1 MRVVVQRSLSASV
14 SVGGEVVG
22 RIARGL
28 VVLAAFVESD
38 TEQEVRWMASKLAK
52 LRIFADE
59 DGSMNRSVK
68 DVAGDVLLVSQFTL
82 YAKVKKGNRPS
93 FILSAKSE
101 IAEPLYERFKE
112 VLSEEL
118 GRTVV
123 SGCFGGDMQ
132 VSLVNDGPVTL
143 IVDTLGDV

>member
-22 RIARGL
+22 CIARGL

-59 DGSMNRSVK
+59 EGSMNQSVK
-68 DVAGDVLLVSQFTL
+68 DVGGDVLLVSQFTL

>member
-59 DGSMNRSVK
+59 EGSMNQSVK
-68 DVAGDVLLVSQFTL
+68 DVGGDVLLVSQFTL

-143 IVDTLGDV
+143 IVDTLGGV

>member
-1 MRVVVQRSLSASV
+1 MRVVVQRSLSAAV

-22 RIARGL
+22 CIARGL

-112 VLSEEL
+112 ILSEEL

-123 SGCFGGDMQ
+123 SGCFGEDMQ

>member
-14 SVGGEVVG
+14 SVGREVVG

-59 DGSMNRSVK
+59 EGSMNQSVK

-93 FILSAKSE
+93 FILSEKSE

-123 SGCFGGDMQ
+123 SGCFGEDMQ

>member
-1 MRVVVQRSLSASV
+1 MRVVVQLSLSASV

-59 DGSMNRSVK
+59 EGSMNQSVK
-68 DVAGDVLLVSQFTL
+68 DVGGDVLLVSQFTL

>member
-22 RIARGL
+22 CIARGL

-112 VLSEEL
+112 ILSEEL

-123 SGCFGGDMQ
+123 SGCFGEDMQ

>member
-22 RIARGL
+22 CIARGL

-59 DGSMNRSVK
+59 EGSMNQSVK
-68 DVAGDVLLVSQFTL
+68 DVGGDVLLVSQFTL

-123 SGCFGGDMQ
+123 SGCFGEDMQ

>member
-59 DGSMNRSVK
+59 EGSMNQSVK
-68 DVAGDVLLVSQFTL
+68 DVGGDVLLVSQFTL

>member
-22 RIARGL
+22 CIARGL

-68 DVAGDVLLVSQFTL
+68 DVAGDVLLISQFTL

-123 SGCFGGDMQ
+123 SGCFGEDMQ

>member
-68 DVAGDVLLVSQFTL
+68 DVAGDVLLISQFTL

>member
-14 SVGGEVVG
+14 SVGREVVG

-68 DVAGDVLLVSQFTL
+68 DVAGDVLLISQFTL

-123 SGCFGGDMQ
+123 SGCFGEDMQ

>member
-1 MRVVVQRSLSASV
+1 MRVVVQRSLSAAV
-14 SVGGEVVG
+14 SVGGEGVG
-22 RIARGL
+22 CIARGL

-112 VLSEEL
+112 ILSEEL

-123 SGCFGGDMQ
+123 SGCFGEDMQ

>member
-14 SVGGEVVG
+14 SVGREVVG

-59 DGSMNRSVK
+59 EGSMNQSVK

-101 IAEPLYERFKE
+101 IAEPLYERFKD

-123 SGCFGGDMQ
+123 SGCFGEDMQ

>member
-1 MRVVVQRSLSASV
+1 MRGVVQRSLSASV

-59 DGSMNRSVK
+59 EGSMNQSVK
-68 DVAGDVLLVSQFTL
+68 DVGGDVLLVSQFTL

>member
-14 SVGGEVVG
+14 SVGEEVVG

>member
-1 MRVVVQRSLSASV
+1 M
-14 SVGGEVVG
+14 
-22 RIARGL
+22 
-28 VVLAAFVESD
+28 LAAFVESD

-68 DVAGDVLLVSQFTL
+68 DVAGDVLLISQFTL

-123 SGCFGGDMQ
+123 SGCFGEDMQ

>member
-68 DVAGDVLLVSQFTL
+68 DVAGDVLLISQFTL

-123 SGCFGGDMQ
+123 SGCFGEDMQ

>member
-1 MRVVVQRSLSASV
+1 VVVQRSLSASV

-59 DGSMNRSVK
+59 EGSMNQSVK
-68 DVAGDVLLVSQFTL
+68 DVGGDVLLVSQFTL

>member
-59 DGSMNRSVK
+59 EGSMNQSVK
-68 DVAGDVLLVSQFTL
+68 DVGGDVLLVSQFTL

-112 VLSEEL
+112 ILSEEL

-123 SGCFGGDMQ
+123 SGCFGEDMQ

>member
-123 SGCFGGDMQ
+123 SGCFGKDMQ

>member
-14 SVGGEVVG
+14 SVGREVVG

-59 DGSMNRSVK
+59 EGSMNQSVK
-68 DVAGDVLLVSQFTL
+68 DVGGDVLLVSQFTL

>member
-38 TEQEVRWMASKLAK
+38 TEQEVRWMSSKLAK

-123 SGCFGGDMQ
+123 SGCFGEDMQ
-132 VSLVNDGPVTL
+132 VLLVNDGPVTL

>member
-59 DGSMNRSVK
+59 EGSMNQSVK

-123 SGCFGGDMQ
+123 SGCFGEDMQ

>member
-22 RIARGL
+22 CIARGL

-59 DGSMNRSVK
+59 EGSMNQSVK

-123 SGCFGGDMQ
+123 SGCFGEDMQ

>member
-59 DGSMNRSVK
+59 EGSMNQSVK
-68 DVAGDVLLVSQFTL
+68 DVGGDVLLVSQFTL

-118 GRTVV
+118 GRTVI
-123 SGCFGGDMQ
+123 SGCFGEDMQ
-132 VSLVNDGPVTL
+132 VSLVNDGPVTM

>member
-59 DGSMNRSVK
+59 EGSMNQSVK
-68 DVAGDVLLVSQFTL
+68 DVGGDVLLVSQFTL

-93 FILSAKSE
+93 FILAAKSE

>member
-59 DGSMNRSVK
+59 EGSMNQSVK
-68 DVAGDVLLVSQFTL
+68 DVGGDVLLVSQFTL
-82 YAKVKKGNRPS
+82 YAKVKKGNRPA

>member
-22 RIARGL
+22 CIARGL

-68 DVAGDVLLVSQFTL
+68 DVAGDVLLISQFTL

>member
-14 SVGGEVVG
+14 SVGREVVG

-59 DGSMNRSVK
+59 EGSMNQSVK

-123 SGCFGGDMQ
+123 SGCFGEDMQ

>member
-59 DGSMNRSVK
+59 EGSMNQSVK
-68 DVAGDVLLVSQFTL
+68 DVGGDVLLVSQFTL

-118 GRTVV
+118 GRTVG
-123 SGCFGGDMQ
+123 SGCFGEDMQ

>member
-59 DGSMNRSVK
+59 EGSMDQSVK
-68 DVAGDVLLVSQFTL
+68 DVGGDVLLVSQFTL

-112 VLSEEL
+112 ILSEEL

-123 SGCFGGDMQ
+123 SGCFGEDMQ

>member
-59 DGSMNRSVK
+59 EGSMNQSVK
-68 DVAGDVLLVSQFTL
+68 DVGGDVLLVSQFTL

-93 FILSAKSE
+93 FILSAKSK

-123 SGCFGGDMQ
+123 SGCFGEDMQ

>member
-1 MRVVVQRSLSASV
+1 MRLVVQRSLSASV

-22 RIARGL
+22 CIARGL

-68 DVAGDVLLVSQFTL
+68 DVAGDVLLISQFTL

-123 SGCFGGDMQ
+123 SGCFGEDMQ

>member
-22 RIARGL
+22 CIARGL

-38 TEQEVRWMASKLAK
+38 TEQEVRWMASRLAK

-68 DVAGDVLLVSQFTL
+68 DVAGDVLLISQFTL

-123 SGCFGGDMQ
+123 SGCFGEDMQ

>member
-68 DVAGDVLLVSQFTL
+68 DVGGDVLLVSQFTL

>member
-1 MRVVVQRSLSASV
+1 M
-14 SVGGEVVG
+14 G

-59 DGSMNRSVK
+59 EGSMNQSVK
-68 DVAGDVLLVSQFTL
+68 DVGGDVLLVSQFTL

>member
-22 RIARGL
+22 CIARGL

-68 DVAGDVLLVSQFTL
+68 DVGGDVLLVSQFTL

-123 SGCFGGDMQ
+123 SGCFGEDMQ

>member
-14 SVGGEVVG
+14 SVGREVVG

-59 DGSMNRSVK
+59 EGSMNQSVK
-68 DVAGDVLLVSQFTL
+68 DVGGDVLLVSQFTL

-112 VLSEEL
+112 ILSEEL

-123 SGCFGGDMQ
+123 SGCFGEDMQ

>member
-59 DGSMNRSVK
+59 EGSMNQSVK
-68 DVAGDVLLVSQFTL
+68 DVGGDVLLVSQFTL

-101 IAEPLYERFKE
+101 IAEPLYERFK
-112 VLSEEL
+112 
-118 GRTVV
+118 
-123 SGCFGGDMQ
+123 
-132 VSLVNDGPVTL
+132 
-143 IVDTLGDV
+143 

>member
-38 TEQEVRWMASKLAK
+38 TEQEVRWMSSKLAK

-123 SGCFGGDMQ
+123 SGCFGEDMQ